1 MRTEMETPRAGN
13 EQGLVIQ
20 RIWSTDGVLVATCIQ
35 EPVNLKRD
43 KGREVCL
50 QFLLLPVLHC
60 LINIVNTFQEK
71 RQWRSIDKA

>member
-35 EPVNLKRD
+35 EDYHIKRTS
-43 KGREVCL
+43 G
-50 QFLLLPVLHC
+50 LLILFDVYNPTAAWVIIL
-60 LINIVNTFQEK
+60 LDNGLG
-71 RQWRSIDKA
+71 